1 MAQELK
7 EIHDK
12 IKLIKDY
19 LIKIGPSRRSTKIKS
34 EKLSEAEVLYSKFNI
49 LYETINTQ
57 IASKEIKSADIS
69 QIEKLCNQI
78 KSFYLK
84 ILDLCETIDQESNM
98 EVFNLKTALS
108 LIPVM
113 TDDEKAIKQIISNV
127 EYYNSMLDSNGSQAL
142 IKFVLKSRLSE
153 SAKLRLCANYASVT
167 DLIKDMREHLLPKKS
182 DTTIQQ
188 QLQRARQDASS
199 IEEFG
204 KQIEQLFVDL
214 TITQANGDEKTFAIL
229 KPINEKNAI
238 RRFTDGL
245 RSSRISTIVAARN
258 YSSLK
263 DAIRGA
269 LDEELSLV
277 PEGQLMNFQHSSRG
291 KFENRNR
298 GFLYNRGSYRGYQRD
313 KSSYSATN
321 SERGNSRGFR
331 NNWRNNRGRSFADRN
346 FRGQNNRQQLHVTQV
361 DNNSEQE
368 TNSQGEAQLHDDV
381 SHNLFF
387 RA

>member
-34 EKLSEAEVLYSKFNI
+34 EKLSEAEVLYGKFNI
-49 LYETINTQ
+49 LFETINTQ
-57 IASKEIKSADIS
+57 IASEEIKTADIDH
-69 QIEKLCNQI
+69 IEKLCSYI
-78 KSFYLK
+78 KSYYLK
-84 ILDLCETIDQESNM
+84 ILDLCKSVDQKDNM
-98 EVFNLKTALS
+98 EVFNLKTGLS
-108 LIPVM
+108 LIPIM
-113 TDDEKAIKQIISNV
+113 TDDEKGIKQIISNI

-142 IKFVLKSRLSE
+142 INFVLKSRLSE
-153 SAKLRLCANYASVT
+153 SAKLRLCASYSSVA
-167 DLIKDMREHLLPKKS
+167 DLIKDMKEHLLPKKS

-214 TITQANGDEKTFAIL
+214 TITQANGDENTFAVL

-277 PEGQLMNFQHSSRG
+277 PEGQLMTFQHDSRGNFQ
-291 KFENRNR
+291 NNNR
-298 GFLYNRGSYRGYQRD
+298 GFSYYRGSYRGYSRD
-313 KSSYSATN
+313 KSSFPATN

-331 NNWRNNRGRSFADRN
+331 NNWRNNRGRSFANRN
-346 FRGQNNRQQLHVTQV
+346 FRGHNNRQQLNVAQV

-368 TNSQGEAQLHDDV
+368 RKSQDEAQSYEDD
-381 SHNLFF
+381 SQNLFF